1 MQSHLGLFAL
11 PVDFTSWNAVL
22 LPSNV
27 FNLYLDLLSFSGFS
41 LERSTISTGMV
52 CRLCVIGFL
61 KAWKFTWS
69 VHFSCWF
76 QESDHHLNPFRCSQV
91 MSLFVW
97 IGELN
102 CLHFF
107 TSFGWLFL
115 SFCQLIL
122 LFDYFW
128 LLWIWCPELFDS
140 WILDLGCSP
149 QPSGPSRCHSYRHSS
164 ISNDVPQSNTGISH
178 STLRF
183 KMSSFNKSI
192 LWKFLPLDRQ
202 CLNGQSNSRCGNY
215 LSPFLTESILY
226 RTFGNLYALTQLTFT
241 LAYPLNFF
249 FVGFVFEWYSND
261 YFASL

>member
-1 MQSHLGLFAL
+1 MWLDSSRLENSLDLFILA
-11 PVDFTSWNAVL
+11 VDFRSQTIISIPSDVVKLCLCSCELASW
-22 LPSNV
+22 
-27 FNLYLDLLSFSGFS
+27 
-41 LERSTISTGMV
+41 IV
-52 CRLCVIGFL
+52 CI
-61 KAWKFTWS
+61 
-69 VHFSCWF
+69 
-76 QESDHHLNPFRCSQV
+76 
-91 MSLFVW
+91 
-97 IGELN
+97 
-102 CLHFF
+102 FF

-122 LFDYFW
+122 LFNYFR

-149 QPSGPSRCHSYRHSS
+149 QPSSPSRCHSYRHSS